1 MSMATAGNR
10 RTAPF
15 LFGGA
20 GVISAVAALATAA
33 LVFTGGSQMDS
44 TAAPEPPEPPTATA
58 AWSQSPA
65 SVALA
70 SALDAG
76 PAGWEK
82 DGQLQRNVSAPA
94 PYSCPLPGIAP
105 ATSVT
110 QSYKAGGT
118 NIRVTAQAFTA
129 GLGAEAMVLQS
140 SNAPVCAGGSSG
152 LYLTGVVDGQPGT
165 EVESAAVS
173 RGGVRSQVTVFRRGD
188 VLVFVMG
195 QDSSRVMDLANVM
208 DRHLDTKLDGVC
220 VNEDSAVGDGRRSP
234 FSTSGYSRYETDTE
248 VAIPEVKM
256 PAAPKKADGSEVEKT
271 ALPAAVLVKDPVQ
284 QADVPEY
291 PVAPAMPEFKEFP
304 KAPEAPAAKATTVS
318 AVKVPADDRQ
328 GPGCGWAFTG
338 MSAPMFNKDAAAA
351 ESARIVAAEKTR
363 LEKAA
368 GAWKQS
374 VASYWSTY
382 DEYKAAAAE
391 YTAYANEVTK
401 VNAAWDRIAEQ
412 WDDYR
417 NRLKEFEDKTAE
429 RRDFLERRDAAAKDF
444 AAATAKCTAET
455 KAAEEKAKADKEKAD
470 EAAEDLT
477 KNPVDGALPQHPAVT
492 PSPSPS
498 TTVQPCTVTRPEIL
512 DEPVPAE
519 PSRPSEPAPPAAQ
532 G

>member
-1 MSMATAGNR
+1 MSIATAGNR

-20 GVISAVAALATAA
+20 GVISAVAALVTAA
-33 LVFTGGSQMDS
+33 LVFTGGMQMD
-44 TAAPEPPEPPTATA
+44 TASAPEPPQSHTATA

-65 SVALA
+65 SAALA
-70 SALDAG
+70 SALDSG
-76 PAGWEK
+76 PEGWDK
-82 DGQLQRNVSAPA
+82 DGQLQRNVTAPA

-105 ATSVT
+105 ATSLT
-110 QSYKAGGT
+110 QSYTAGGT
-118 NIRVTAQAFTA
+118 RIRVTAQAFTA

-152 LYLTGVVDGQPGT
+152 LYLTGVVDGHPGT
-165 EVESAAVS
+165 EVESAAVT

-188 VLVFVMG
+188 VLVFVTG

-220 VNEDSAVGDGRRSP
+220 VNEDSEVGDGRRSP

-248 VAIPEVKM
+248 VAIPEVKL
-256 PAAPKKADGSEVEKT
+256 PAAPKKADGAAVEKT
-271 ALPAAVLVKDPVQ
+271 ALPAAVLVKDPVE
-284 QADVPEY
+284 QAEVPEY

-304 KAPEAPAAKATTVS
+304 QAPEAPAAKATTVT
-318 AVKVPADDRQ
+318 AVKVPTDDRQ

-338 MSAPMFNKDAAAA
+338 MSAPLFNKDAAAG
-351 ESARIVAAEKTR
+351 ESAKLVAAAKKQ
-363 LEKAA
+363 LEADAA
-368 GAWKQS
+368 AWQVS
-374 VASYWSTY
+374 VSSYWSAY

-401 VNAAWDRIAEQ
+401 VNAAWDRIAGQ

-417 NRLKEFEDKTAE
+417 ERLKEFEDKSAE
-429 RRDFLERRDAAAKDF
+429 RREFIERRDAAARDF
-444 AAATAKCTAET
+444 ETATAKCTAET
-455 KAAEEKAKADKEKAD
+455 KAAEEKSKADKAKAEKA
-470 EAAEDLT
+470 AAEELA
-477 KNPVDGALPQHPAVT
+477 KLPAEGVSPARPT
-492 PSPSPS
+492 ASPSPS
-498 TTVQPCTVTRPEIL
+498 ETVRPCTVPRPAIL

-519 PSRPSEPAPPAAQ
+519 PARPSEPEPPVK
-532 G
+532 